1 MLKGL
6 SAALLACALVGAC
19 AYRETKTVV
28 VPAGSSADNVCA
40 GYGFTPGTS
49 AYENCVMREA
59 ESRRRGRA
67 ARDYAE
73 SALVSDS
80 QNACIAY
87 GLTPGTDRYER
98 CVRNEI
104 SARRYQ

>member
-19 AYRETKTVV
+19 TYRESRTVV
-28 VPAGSSADNVCA
+28 VPATSEDNACTS
-40 GYGFTPGTS
+40 YGFTRGTS
-49 AYENCVMREA
+49 SYDTCVAREA
-59 ESRRRGRA
+59 DARRRGRV

-73 SALVSDS
+73 STLVSDS
-80 QNACIAY
+80 QNACISY

-98 CVRNEI
+98 CVRYEVD
-104 SARRYQ
+104 ARRYR

>member
-6 SAALLACALVGAC
+6 CAALLACALVGAC
-19 AYRETKTVV
+19 SYRETRTVV
-28 VPAGSSADNVCA
+28 VPSGEDSVCTS
-40 GYGFTPGTS
+40 YGFTRGTS
-49 AYENCVMREA
+49 SYETCVARETEA
-59 ESRRRGRA
+59 RHRGRV

-80 QNACIAY
+80 QNACAYY

-98 CVRNEI
+98 CVRYEI
-104 SARRYQ
+104 NARRYQ